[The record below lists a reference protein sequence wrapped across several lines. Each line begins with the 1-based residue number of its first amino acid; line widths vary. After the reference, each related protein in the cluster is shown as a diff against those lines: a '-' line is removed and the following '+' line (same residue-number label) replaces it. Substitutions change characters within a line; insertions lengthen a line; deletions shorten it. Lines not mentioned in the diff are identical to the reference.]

1 MKIVYCLPEISLP
14 GGIGRITSIK
24 ANYLSSIGHDVY
36 IVTTDDN
43 NNPPYYKLNDSIR
56 LIQFDINFSRTRKS
70 QIIKRIRY
78 RLQNLTKYKKL
89 LSTFLCTIKAD
100 IVISTF
106 NSEAN
111 FLYKIN
117 DGSKKI
123 LECHFNHDIYKCIEK
138 YRSPSFINKIIGRY
152 KTFENEKLV
161 RLYDAFVVLT
171 DEDAALWRKLP
182 NMHIISNMNENND
195 TIKSKLCNKRVIAVG
210 RLDGQKKFE
219 RLINIWKEVCK
230 NIDDWHLDIFGQGP
244 DENMLINLIK
254 SYNLSD
260 SITIHKPS
268 TTIFNE
274 YSKSSILAMTSVYE
288 GWGLVLTEAMSCGVP
303 CISYACKC
311 GPKDIIK
318 NGINGFCIEQDNK
331 KDFVEKL
338 LLLMHDKTLRVEMGR
353 NASECS
359 KQYNIEIVMKKW
371 ILLFNNLNRNE

>member
-171 DEDAALWRKLP
+171 
-182 NMHIISNMNENND
+182 
-195 TIKSKLCNKRVIAVG
+195 
-210 RLDGQKKFE
+210 
-219 RLINIWKEVCK
+219 
-230 NIDDWHLDIFGQGP
+230 
-244 DENMLINLIK
+244 
-254 SYNLSD
+254 
-260 SITIHKPS
+260 
-268 TTIFNE
+268 
-274 YSKSSILAMTSVYE
+274 
-288 GWGLVLTEAMSCGVP
+288 
-303 CISYACKC
+303 
-311 GPKDIIK
+311 
-318 NGINGFCIEQDNK
+318 
-331 KDFVEKL
+331 
-338 LLLMHDKTLRVEMGR
+338 
-353 NASECS
+353 
-359 KQYNIEIVMKKW
+359 
-371 ILLFNNLNRNE
+371 